1 MRVLT
6 LALNGFRIIQGFR
19 VAQGFPMGSTYET
32 DGWNSLLVPA
42 RFSQE
47 ELGGNWIDTARLGP
61 LGVGDL
67 SAVPGVVNNTMDNRH
82 IPEALHSML
91 CGHDG
96 SISSENETAAFREYF
111 AVLIELAWP
120 RNAEL
125 RVCCSAP
132 AGRNATTAC
141 LTPDHTFSS
150 NTPENEGF
158 EPPAF
163 APHFL
168 TEQFEARQQE
178 ALTAMLIP
186 KINVLGKHLE
196 IDLHGI
202 LDLGPG
208 TFRTWH

>member
-1 MRVLT
+1 MRILT
-6 LALNGFRIIQGFR
+6 LALNGFRGMQGFR
-19 VAQGFPMGSTYET
+19 GLQGYQMGNTNVT
-32 DGWNSLLVPA
+32 DGWNSLFTPD
-42 RFSQE
+42 RFSQK
-47 ELGGNWIDTARLGP
+47 ELGGNWIDPDLLGP

-67 SAVPGVVNNTMDNRH
+67 NISGIVWADNTLDNRH

-91 CGHDG
+91 CGHG
-96 SISSENETAAFREYF
+96 ISDNETAAFREYF
-111 AVLIELAWP
+111 SVLIELAWP

-125 RVCCSAP
+125 RVCCSEA
-132 AGRNATTAC
+132 AGWSATAEC

-150 NTPENEGF
+150 NTPEMEGF

-168 TEQFEARQQE
+168 TEMFEARQQE

-196 IDLHGI
+196 LDIHGI

-208 TFRTWH
+208 TLRP